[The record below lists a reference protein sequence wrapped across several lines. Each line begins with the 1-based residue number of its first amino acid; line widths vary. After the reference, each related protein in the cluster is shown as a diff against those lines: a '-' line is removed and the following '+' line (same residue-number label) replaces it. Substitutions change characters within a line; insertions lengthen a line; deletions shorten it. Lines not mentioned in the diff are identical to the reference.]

1 MQERVGKFLRILK
14 VELEDLEEDINTLAG
29 LTAKRRQDR
38 AITEYVHMENIS
50 LLKQE
55 FEGIKKIVDELDKV
69 EMIEG
74 ETFPDFISRL
84 KQRCRQT
91 IHNSAYPDAVCIF
104 VERKIDKVAEYI
116 QSKVV

>member
-29 LTAKRRQDR
+29 LMDKRRQDR

-55 FEGIKKIVDELDKV
+55 FAGIKKIVDELDKV
-69 EMIEG
+69 ELAEQ
-74 ETFPDFISRL
+74 ETFADFIAIL
-84 KQRCRQT
+84 KQHIRQV
-91 IHNSAYPDAVCIF
+91 IHNSAYPDAVYLF

-116 QSKVV
+116 SSRVI

>member
-29 LTAKRRQDR
+29 LTDKRRQDR

-55 FEGIKKIVDELDKV
+55 FAGIKRIVDELDKIELV
-69 EMIEG
+69 ED
-74 ETFPDFISRL
+74 ETFPDFVARL

-91 IHNSAYPDAVCIF
+91 IHSSAYPDAVCIF
-104 VERKIDKVAEYI
+104 VERKIDKAAEYMK
-116 QSKVV
+116 SRVV

>member
-50 LLKQE
+50 LFKT
-55 FEGIKKIVDELDKV
+55 GV
-69 EMIEG
+69 
-74 ETFPDFISRL
+74 
-84 KQRCRQT
+84 
-91 IHNSAYPDAVCIF
+91 
-104 VERKIDKVAEYI
+104 
-116 QSKVV
+116 